1 MGFLRE
7 GSHCV
12 GSGSDE
18 DGEIQEGEHT
28 GEMRLIH
35 SDMCGEPVHWCACNL
50 GWTGSEC
57 GTSTGFVTLVVFAFS
72 YTVICAA
79 PCAFHCFWLS
89 LLPGR
94 ICSKL
99 YSRCA
104 ARMRRWEAARK
115 ANVMRSLMVGSELR
129 LLDFLDSN
137 DTTDWWICR
146 EQVCGELRD
155 DPAREI
161 ACGILEG
168 CGTALERSLVR
179 AAIEGGEDAL
189 VAALQGQQVRSSRPC
204 A

>member
-1 MGFLRE
+1 MAAHGPVNFHFTPDGIRRHVTKALDHELARAIRMLKRLYL
-7 GSHCV
+7 GAADRFHASK
-12 GSGSDE
+12 SAASDE
-18 DGEIQEGEHT
+18 RILFRHGRRAPRWQKKMLLHT
-28 GEMRLIH
+28 TFPTRGPVAP
-35 SDMCGEPVHWCACNL
+35 GEPPTPL
-50 GWTGSEC
+50 P
-57 GTSTGFVTLVVFAFS
+57 
-72 YTVICAA
+72 AA
-79 PCAFHCFWLS
+79 PG
-89 LLPGR
+89 PPP
-94 ICSKL
+94 KK
-99 YSRCA
+99 
-104 ARMRRWEAARK
+104 RK
-115 ANVMRSLMVGSELR
+115 
-129 LLDFLDSN
+129 DSN